1 MEGAQDTGMNR
12 GWIGILGFFGLW
24 VLLTSGLAW
33 PVARVVESVAP
44 GIFPFARIFGRVELG
59 VALVLAAGLLRFWRE
74 DPRKW
79 VDGKG
84 WRKELGRAGI
94 WAGMGLGMVGVVA
107 AVQAGLG
114 VRSWAGW
121 PGVGEVVGPAAVGLG
136 VGILE
141 EFFFR
146 GVLGLAW
153 WRAVGNRWL
162 GGVIFI
168 GALIFGAAHFIR
180 PRPGPGLEAG
190 WTSGFLA
197 WERLELWGGTGH
209 LWKLAG
215 LILIGLILAR
225 VVSNQRT
232 LAGAI
237 GLHAGWVAGL
247 RWAESAFP
255 VVPQAVGG
263 WWGPSLEEGP
273 LPFLLLL
280 GVAFF
285 LWGRP
290 IRATLD

>member
-1 MEGAQDTGMNR
+1 
-12 GWIGILGFFGLW
+12 
-24 VLLTSGLAW
+24 
-33 PVARVVESVAP
+33 VA
-44 GIFPFARIFGRVELG
+44 G
-59 VALVLAAGLLRFWRE
+59 
-74 DPRKW
+74 
-79 VDGKG
+79 
-84 WRKELGRAGI
+84 
-94 WAGMGLGMVGVVA
+94 
-107 AVQAGLG
+107 
-114 VRSWAGW
+114 
-121 PGVGEVVGPAAVGLG
+121 GVGVGLG

-153 WRAVGNRWL
+153 WRAMGNRWL

-180 PRPGPGLEAG
+180 PRPSPGLEAG
-190 WTSGFLA
+190 WVSGFLA
-197 WERLELWGGTGH
+197 WGRLELWGGIGH

-225 VVSNQRT
+225 LVSNQRT

-237 GLHAGWVAGL
+237 GLHAGWVAGM
-247 RWAESAFP
+247 RWAESAWP
-255 VVPQAVGG
+255 VVPQSVGG

-290 IRATLD
+290 IRANLD

>member
-1 MEGAQDTGMNR
+1 
-12 GWIGILGFFGLW
+12 
-24 VLLTSGLAW
+24 V
-33 PVARVVESVAP
+33 
-44 GIFPFARIFGRVELG
+44 
-59 VALVLAAGLLRFWRE
+59 
-74 DPRKW
+74 
-79 VDGKG
+79 
-84 WRKELGRAGI
+84 
-94 WAGMGLGMVGVVA
+94 VVA
-107 AVQAGLG
+107 AVQVGLG

-121 PGVGEVVGPAAVGLG
+121 PGAGEVVGPAAVGLG

-180 PRPGPGLEAG
+180 PRLGPGLEAG
-190 WTSGFLA
+190 WTAGFLA

-247 RWAESAFP
+247 RWAESALP